1 MRSAR
6 PLKSML
12 RALRIF
18 DRGVFLQMQSS
29 NSSENALMVSS
40 CRPPIRT
47 LAVTSGKGGV
57 GKTTIAINLA
67 TAVSSLGYRV
77 MLLDADLGLGNVA
90 VMLGI
95 EAKYDLSHVIDGKCA
110 LKDILLPGP
119 AGVKII
125 PASSGT
131 KARLDNSTCA
141 GLVYAFSELSE
152 MTDFLIIDTGAD
164 MSYATLNFCSA
175 AQEIL
180 LIVCDDP
187 ASIANALATIKVLHK
202 EHAIHR
208 FRVLVNMTPAKT
220 GIFVFRKLVES
231 AQCEV
236 DATFDNVAVI
246 PYDAQ
251 LRKIARAQQAL
262 VSTNPQSHTSKA
274 FVKLAQRVS
283 RWPTPR
289 IPSGKLEFF
298 LEDTIRPQQIKREHL
313 I

>member
-1 MRSAR
+1 
-6 PLKSML
+6 
-12 RALRIF
+12 
-18 DRGVFLQMQSS
+18 MQSL
-29 NSSENALMVSS
+29 NSSENTLTAPCYRSV
-40 CRPPIRT
+40 IRT

-77 MLLDADLGLGNVA
+77 MLLDADLGFGNVA

-95 EAKYDLSHVIDGKCA
+95 EASYDLSHVIDGKRA

-119 AGVKII
+119 GGVKII
-125 PASSGT
+125 PASSST
-131 KARLDNSTCA
+131 KARLDNNTCA

-187 ASIANALATIKVLHK
+187 ASIANAVATIKVLHK

-208 FRVLVNMTPAKT
+208 FRVLINMTPVKT
-220 GIFVFRKLVES
+220 GISVFRRLVES
-231 AQCEV
+231 AQSEV
-236 DATFDNVAVI
+236 DATFDNVGVI
-246 PYDAQ
+246 PYDVQ
-251 LRKIARAQQAL
+251 LRKTARSQQAL
-262 VSTNPQSHTSKA
+262 VSASPQSYTSKA
-274 FVKLAQRVS
+274 FVKLAHRVN

-298 LEDTIRPQQIKREHL
+298 LEQTIRTAAKKREHL